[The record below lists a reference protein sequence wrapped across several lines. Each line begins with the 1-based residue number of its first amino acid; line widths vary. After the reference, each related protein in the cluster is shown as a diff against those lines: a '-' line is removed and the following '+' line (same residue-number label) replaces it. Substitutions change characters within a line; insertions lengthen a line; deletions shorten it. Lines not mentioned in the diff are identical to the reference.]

1 MDAVLNIT
9 APIFF
14 LILLGY
20 LAVRFKLLPALSLP
34 GLSRFVLYLA
44 LPALVFTKLLSMDL
58 GKSINLSYMVVYA
71 LGGLATISAAILAS
85 HWLFKD
91 NWVASGVRGLGATMP
106 NSAFIGFPVLLQFFQ
121 HAPTQ
126 AFAMSIMVENIILM
140 PVGLI
145 FVEAMYGKNSP
156 NGTGV
161 VLPIIKRV
169 GSNPIILSVFAGL
182 IGSSIGFSLPVFASR
197 GLEMLALASAP
208 VALIVIGGSLVGV
221 SIKGNLR
228 QISLVAIGKLVFFPF
243 VVITLLSFTPNLSS
257 ELKTAVIVFSAVPMF
272 SIYPIIGDKYGE
284 RSFCASTLLIT
295 TVASFFTLSIILR
308 YFV

>member
-20 LAVRFKLLPALSLP
+20 LVVRFELLPALSLP

-44 LPALVFTKLLSMDL
+44 LPALVFTKLLNMNL
-58 GKSINLSYMVVYA
+58 AKSINISYMAVYA
-71 LGGLATISAAILAS
+71 GSGLITLTTTIFVCR
-85 HWLFKD
+85 WFFKD

-106 NSAFIGFPVLLQFFQ
+106 NSAFIGFPVLLQFF
-121 HAPTQ
+121 HHPPTQ

-140 PVGLI
+140 PLGLI
-145 FVEAMYGKNSP
+145 FIEAMYGKNSMD
-156 NGTGV
+156 GSRV
-161 VLPIIKRV
+161 VLPILKRV
-169 GSNPIILSVFAGL
+169 ISNPIILSVCAGL
-182 IGSSIGFSLPVFASR
+182 IGSSIGFSLPVFLSR
-197 GLEMLALASAP
+197 GLDMLALASAP

-221 SIKGNLR
+221 SVKGSLK
-228 QISLVAIGKLVFFPF
+228 QIALVATGKLIFFPL
-243 VVITLLSFTPNLSS
+243 VVMMLLSLTPNLPS
-257 ELKTAVIVFSAVPMF
+257 ELKTAVIVFSSVSMF

>member
-20 LAVRFKLLPALSLP
+20 LVVRFELLPAMSLP

-44 LPALVFTKLLSMDL
+44 LPALVFTKLLNMDL
-58 GKSINLSYMVVYA
+58 AKSINISYMAVYA
-71 LGGLATISAAILAS
+71 GSGLITLTTTVFVCR
-85 HWLFKD
+85 WFFKD

-106 NSAFIGFPVLLQFFQ
+106 NSAFIGFPVLLQFF
-121 HAPTQ
+121 HHPPTQ

-140 PVGLI
+140 PLGLI
-145 FVEAMYGKNSP
+145 FVEAMYGKNSA
-156 NGTGV
+156 GGDRV
-161 VLPIIKRV
+161 VFPIFKRV
-169 GSNPIILSVFAGL
+169 ISNPIILSVCAGL
-182 IGSSIGFSLPVFASR
+182 IGSSIGFSLPVFLSR
-197 GLEMLALASAP
+197 GLDMLALASAP

-221 SIKGNLR
+221 SIKGSLK
-228 QISLVAIGKLVFFPF
+228 QITLVATGKLIFFPL
-243 VVITLLSFTPNLSS
+243 VVMMLLSLTPNLPS
-257 ELKTAVIVFSAVPMF
+257 ELKAAVIVFSAVPMF